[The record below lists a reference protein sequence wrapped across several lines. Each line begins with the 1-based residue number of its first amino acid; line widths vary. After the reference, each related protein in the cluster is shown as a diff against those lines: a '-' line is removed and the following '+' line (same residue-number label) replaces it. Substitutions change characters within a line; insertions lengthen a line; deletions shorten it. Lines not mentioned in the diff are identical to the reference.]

1 MSQSL
6 FLTECNLRPAVLLKI
21 RLQHMYF
28 TVKFM
33 NILRALSLTE
43 HSGQL
48 LQAPVLSSAYLLHS
62 VSVSPFS
69 PPTVPSPVYLL
80 HSVAVSPFS
89 PPTVSSPVY
98 LLHSVPVLP
107 FSPLDL
113 TVRQDLTLLIVDF
126 WKGP

>member
-1 MSQSL
+1 
-6 FLTECNLRPAVLLKI
+6 
-21 RLQHMYF
+21 MYF

-48 LQAPVLSSAYLLHS
+48 LEAPVLSSAYLLHS

-80 HSVAVSPFS
+80 HSVAVLPFS
-89 PPTVSSPVY
+89 PP
-98 LLHSVPVLP
+98 
-107 FSPLDL
+107 DL
-113 TVRQDLTLLIVDF
+113 TVRRDLTPLIVDF